1 MREANETVCKSLGF
15 SPVESSCPQLTSGSP
30 EFDAA
35 CMEAAHFLLSTDV
48 WADSNTK
55 EERCYSQFDLTQ
67 GGHGQDH
74 NPAHQARTARLFK
87 STVGGG
93 REESDVAWLLNE
105 GRPVRAV
112 VKKALSLS
120 KKAWLQKTG
129 NDTRHAPAP
138 GQFVLCS
145 RVEPAHTRTARFQL
159 TATSNYT
166 NGTPGSRGLENIHSI
181 NILLQHWLTIGGS
194 SFRLHQDD
202 HALDGADP
210 QLLSYTHI
218 IPLFVSCNQEPGGD
232 ATAVEDAIRRAFS
245 HNLWLNGKEIG
256 EVDCSSWPSSE
267 EWPNGGFGRPTGLGV
282 AGYNS
287 YSEFSKHGLICTFP
301 SCVFH
306 ESRLPEGRFIAIKLV
321 IFEKA

>member
-1 MREANETVCKSLGF
+1 M
-15 SPVESSCPQLTSGSP
+15 
-30 EFDAA
+30 
-35 CMEAAHFLLSTDV
+35 
-48 WADSNTK
+48 
-55 EERCYSQFDLTQ
+55 
-67 GGHGQDH
+67 
-74 NPAHQARTARLFK
+74 
-87 STVGGG
+87 
-93 REESDVAWLLNE
+93 AWLLNE